1 MRWRSRG
8 ASAAW
13 RPVNRRRVE
22 GKGWHVDAGPG
33 FPIDGDRTP
42 LGDRRQACVLLV
54 LLSDWPAS
62 GGGTCFAVGSHETVA
77 EKICGEGAVTQ
88 DALNRWAIAEGRAG
102 LADGRWKLDYEGRGA
117 VRVEQVY
124 HRRDLE
130 HTFFQT
136 DVHKVCSKISAIF
149 SHFSEI

>member
-1 MRWRSRG
+1 MSSLGLRLFSCKTHIHCLSNDHTEWIYF
-8 ASAAW
+8 
-13 RPVNRRRVE
+13 RRNTYVQN
-22 GKGWHVDAGPG
+22 
-33 FPIDGDRTP
+33 FN
-42 LGDRRQACVLLV
+42 
-54 LLSDWPAS
+54 

-77 EKICGEGAVTQ
+77 EKIRGEGAVTQ

-130 HTFFQT
+130 HTFFQI
-136 DVHKVCSKISAIF
+136 HS
-149 SHFSEI
+149 SEI